1 MIKNIEFS
9 LSIAV
14 YHATLV
20 QHMNILS
27 LDIYAAL
34 IFHLNF
40 AQVIYFSFSFFF
52 AERFL
57 FCLETLSLF
66 WICLNLLREKKTQ
79 NKKKAREQEKWMVKM
94 LTWKTV
100 TVAHKMLLKCFRSH
114 SQCGCLLIISGQVHS
129 LSCPLIS
136 SVNLQ
141 NLPPN
146 RYMPSMLFTT
156 VFSLYSYIYC
166 IYGLL

>member
-1 MIKNIEFS
+1 MQRLFNTWIFYHSTFMQRSFFILISLKLFILVSLFFS
-9 LSIAV
+9 LNV
-14 YHATLV
+14 FCFVWKHYR
-20 QHMNILS
+20 
-27 LDIYAAL
+27 
-34 IFHLNF
+34 
-40 AQVIYFSFSFFF
+40 YFEFV
-52 AERFL
+52 
-57 FCLETLSLF
+57 
-66 WICLNLLREKKTQ
+66 WICWEKKKTQ
-79 NKKKAREQEKWMVKM
+79 NKKKARLQEKWMIKM

-129 LSCPLIS
+129 LSCPLVS